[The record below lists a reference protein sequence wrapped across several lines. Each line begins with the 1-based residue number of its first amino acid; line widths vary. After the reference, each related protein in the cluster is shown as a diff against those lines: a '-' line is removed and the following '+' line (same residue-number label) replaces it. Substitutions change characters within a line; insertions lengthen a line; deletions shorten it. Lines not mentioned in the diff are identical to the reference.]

1 MAKEI
6 TSNYEMACLK
16 WKEVFKNMDKEELMK
31 ELPELKVEGEYL
43 VIYHFG
49 RKFGVHMENGEII
62 AMEDELPISV
72 SEKFNIYLLFHYIKP
87 NSKIKGEWVTFERLK
102 NTSQFKPAFVKI
114 GRAHV

>member
-72 SEKFNIYLLFHYIKP
+72 SENISFIPLYKTKF
-87 NSKIKGEWVTFERLK
+87 K
-102 NTSQFKPAFVKI
+102 NQRRMGHF
-114 GRAHV
+114 

>member
-43 VIYHFG
+43 VIF
-49 RKFGVHMENGEII
+49 F
-62 AMEDELPISV
+62 
-72 SEKFNIYLLFHYIKP
+72 YI
-87 NSKIKGEWVTFERLK
+87 
-102 NTSQFKPAFVKI
+102 
-114 GRAHV
+114 

>member
-43 VIYHFG
+43 VIYHFA
-49 RKFGVHMENGEII
+49 RKFGVH
-62 AMEDELPISV
+62 L
-72 SEKFNIYLLFHYIKP
+72 
-87 NSKIKGEWVTFERLK
+87 
-102 NTSQFKPAFVKI
+102 
-114 GRAHV
+114 

>member
-16 WKEVFKNMDKEELMK
+16 WQEVFKNMDKEELMK

-62 AMEDELPISV
+62 AMEDDLPISV
-72 SEKFNIYLLFHYIKP
+72 SEKAEECRRRRRGCSYHL
-87 NSKIKGEWVTFERLK
+87 
-102 NTSQFKPAFVKI
+102 
-114 GRAHV
+114 